1 MSPHCSAFV
10 QRMDLDFN
18 VDPSEFQDR
27 KRRRIS
33 TMNTNP
39 PPGPKV
45 APTSAP
51 GVHEVATFLP
61 GRLEFEHELDNEA
74 EDLVKDLEFGACLQY
89 GGDEIVEDENDLEV
103 KARVRWEEEVKM
115 RESVASKGS
124 HPTKRLPNG
133 LLNGLPNGFLHNG
146 STPKRDVQ
154 PKTEDKSVDGNDGDP
169 EEPVQPPPIE
179 NENSLAF
186 KLTLLEMYQQR
197 VDRRHEGKAIMFDR
211 GLLNYKQ
218 VRPPHIPVH
227 TSSSLVVL
235 DPSQRTETIKR
246 RERLGIEASA
256 LCKNDDCGRLRGTLR

>member
-89 GGDEIVEDENDLEV
+89 GGDEIVEDENDLENRT
-103 KARVRWEEEVKM
+103 KKIHLKSTYQRH
-115 RESVASKGS
+115 SKQ
-124 HPTKRLPNG
+124 N
-133 LLNGLPNGFLHNG
+133 
-146 STPKRDVQ
+146 PKQSR
-154 PKTEDKSVDGNDGDP
+154 
-169 EEPVQPPPIE
+169 
-179 NENSLAF
+179 
-186 KLTLLEMYQQR
+186 
-197 VDRRHEGKAIMFDR
+197 
-211 GLLNYKQ
+211 
-218 VRPPHIPVH
+218 
-227 TSSSLVVL
+227 
-235 DPSQRTETIKR
+235 
-246 RERLGIEASA
+246 
-256 LCKNDDCGRLRGTLR
+256 

>member
-1 MSPHCSAFV
+1 MAYQCPVFL
-10 QRMDLDFN
+10 QRMDLEFN
-18 VDPSEFQDR
+18 IDPSEFQER

-74 EDLVKDLEFGACLQY
+74 EDLVKDLEFGACY
-89 GGDEIVEDENDLEV
+89 KWGGEEIIEDENDLEV
-103 KARVRWEEEVKM
+103 KARIRWEEETKM
-115 RESVASKGS
+115 REAQGGKTA

-133 LLNGLPNGFLHNG
+133 LLNGLPNGFHRNG
-146 STPKRDVQ
+146 STPKRDMQ
-154 PKTEDKSVDGNDGDP
+154 PKAEDKSNDGNGDGDP
-169 EEPVQPPPIE
+169 EEPVQPAPIE
-179 NENSLAF
+179 TEDSLAF

-197 VDRRHEGKAIMFDR
+197 VEKRHESKAVMFDR

-218 VRPPHIPVH
+218 VWNCLN
-227 TSSSLVVL
+227 T
-235 DPSQRTETIKR
+235 
-246 RERLGIEASA
+246 
-256 LCKNDDCGRLRGTLR
+256 